1 MWPLA
6 HSQAMMMLF
15 PDSRSYLH
23 FHQLKAG
30 KYSIRSS
37 EMRETMMT
45 DGIKSREN
53 LIFPGLSSRTFQKVR
68 SRYPLFCSPDFE
80 TLARGL
86 GTSENVK
93 DHLFLIWGYTCLP
106 VPAGNGPRK
115 AGGKVCFSFPASL
128 FITLS
133 RAPTW
138 TQASKAVLNM
148 TLYIE

>member
-1 MWPLA
+1 M
-6 HSQAMMMLF
+6 
-15 PDSRSYLH
+15 
-23 FHQLKAG
+23 
-30 KYSIRSS
+30 
-37 EMRETMMT
+37 
-45 DGIKSREN
+45 
-53 LIFPGLSSRTFQKVR
+53 
-68 SRYPLFCSPDFE
+68 FCSPDFE

-86 GTSENVK
+86 GASENVK
-93 DHLFLIWGYTCLP
+93 GHLFLIWGYTCLP

-148 TLYIE
+148 TLYIEWRKQKALIKYLKLSALTSALLFIVPKPVSWKL